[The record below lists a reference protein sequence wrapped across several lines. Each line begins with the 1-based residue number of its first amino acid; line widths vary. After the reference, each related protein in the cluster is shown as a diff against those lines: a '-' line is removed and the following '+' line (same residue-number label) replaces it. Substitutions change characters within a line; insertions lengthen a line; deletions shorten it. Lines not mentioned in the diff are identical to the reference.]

1 MADKKV
7 ITPAMQVFTPEEE
20 LKKLIAEGAVFTDED
35 SVEAVCA
42 ERNID
47 ADDGCREDRVTEDDV
62 ARENGFWVDEDG
74 HWRELD
80 EDDEW

>member
-1 MADKKV
+1 MSDKKV
-7 ITPAMQVFTPEEE
+7 ITPAMQIFTPDDD
-20 LKKLIAEGAVFTDED
+20 LKKLIAEGAVFVDED
-35 SVEAVCA
+35 SVEAVRA
-42 ERNID
+42 EMHID
-47 ADDGCREDRVTEDDV
+47 ADEDYKPEYITEEDV